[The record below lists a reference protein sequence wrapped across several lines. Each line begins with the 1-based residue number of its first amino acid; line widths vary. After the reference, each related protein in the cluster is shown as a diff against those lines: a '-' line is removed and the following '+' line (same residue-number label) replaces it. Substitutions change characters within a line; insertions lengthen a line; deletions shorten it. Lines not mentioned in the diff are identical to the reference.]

1 MIRASAPLAVALA
14 AAVLAACN
22 ADAGDFQ
29 SDAEKYIEDADAVS
43 DALGVEFSDA
53 ECERPRAAAAG
64 TTFTCVASGD
74 DGNVW
79 RFTAEIVGDDEYQI
93 TAADTVPARDEGG
106 ADTSAP
112 PSSAGSVGSNADSQ
126 PG

>member
-1 MIRASAPLAVALA
+1 MTRGSGPLAVAVA
-14 AAVLAACN
+14 AALLAACT

-29 SDAEKYIEDADAVS
+29 SDAEKYIEDNDKVADT
-43 DALGVEFSDA
+43 LGVEFSDA

-79 RFTAEIVGDDEYQI
+79 RFTAEITGDDEYQLI
-93 TAADTVPARDEGG
+93 EADTVPARDEGG
-106 ADTSAP
+106 ADSSAP
-112 PSSAGSVGSNADSQ
+112 PSSADSAGSQ
-126 PG
+126 PD